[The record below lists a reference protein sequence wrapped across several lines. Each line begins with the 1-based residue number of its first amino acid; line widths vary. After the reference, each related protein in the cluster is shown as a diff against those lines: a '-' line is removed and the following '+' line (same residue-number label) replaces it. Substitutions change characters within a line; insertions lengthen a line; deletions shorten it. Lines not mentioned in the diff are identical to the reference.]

1 VHFHRESA
9 WSRSPY
15 LFKVARAASG
25 WPFREIDM
33 PTSEEKFAEEVLA
46 CVDDLN
52 AVLPRLAARYEDL
65 VIVAALA
72 EHVGGALR
80 IFMHAGL
87 CSPEQAHR
95 VLKHVQDTAFSAQ
108 LEAVLQESEQVQ

>member
-1 VHFHRESA
+1 
-9 WSRSPY
+9 
-15 LFKVARAASG
+15 
-25 WPFREIDM
+25 M
-33 PTSEEKFAEEVLA
+33 PTAEERFAENVLS

-80 IFMHAGL
+80 IFMRAGI
-87 CSPEQAHR
+87 CSPEQARR
-95 VLKHVQDTAFSAQ
+95 VLAHVEHTAFAHR
-108 LEAVLQESEQVQ
+108 LEEDPQEIPESMQ